1 MAGKLSRRSQQ
12 RIKRITEV
20 VDSIN
25 KMANR
30 LNLKDFEELVRR
42 DDIEVTSFNSGGGPG
57 FAASRRGSKSSSSS
71 VERNVIA
78 ALEGRKVYDP
88 VREQVKKIE
97 RRLIEAEENLRII
110 LESVSAMK
118 ENVEKKRKRQTTE
131 PCEICTILPSAKTAM
146 CIPCYLD
153 WVDAGAPDRFRWK
166 AYKRQMLSSD
176 GIPLVSEQPPALR
189 RKINT

>member
-12 RIKRITEV
+12 RIKRMTESI
-20 VDSIN
+20 DAIN

-42 DDIEVTSFNSGGGPG
+42 DDIEVTAFNSGGGAG
-57 FAASRRGSKSSSSS
+57 FAASRRGSKSSTSS

-78 ALEGRKVYDP
+78 AVEGRKIYDP

-97 RRLIEAEENLRII
+97 RRLIEAEENLRLIH
-110 LESVSAMK
+110 ESISAMK

-131 PCEICTILPSAKTAM
+131 PCEICTVLPAVKTAM
-146 CIPCYLD
+146 CIGCYME
-153 WVDAGAPDRFRWK
+153 WVDAGGPDRFRWK
-166 AYKRQMLSSD
+166 AYKRQILSTD
-176 GIPLVSEQPPALR
+176 GVLLVTEQPPAR
-189 RKINT
+189 YIK